1 MTWADLSAVVALA
14 FGLVTA
20 VPGLL
25 PAAGLALVTW
35 SRVVSGIG
43 WVGYSAGAMVAGVP
57 DAVLPGVLLAQAGY
71 GLAVVAI
78 ARQSCAR
85 DE

>member
-1 MTWADLSAVVALA
+1 MTLVDLSATLALA

-25 PAAGLALVTW
+25 PAAGIALVTW
-35 SRVVSGIG
+35 SRVVSGVG
-43 WVGYSAGAMVAGVP
+43 WLGYAAGAVAVGLP
-57 DAVLPGVLLAQAGY
+57 PEVLPGVLLAQAGY
-71 GLAVVAI
+71 ALAVIAI
-78 ARQSCAR
+78 ARQSCR